1 MNLIKALDPIII
13 LQEITRPKGHLN
25 HTIGTQSVKVS
36 LLEKSSKCFSQKNKL
51 QGKKTKHKKTET
63 LTRQRNLRHMLPN
76 QNVAL
81 IWMPIQT

>member
-1 MNLIKALDPIII
+1 MNLIKTLDPIII

-36 LLEKSSKCFSQKNKL
+36 LLEKSSKLQGKNKL
-51 QGKKTKHKKTET
+51 QGKKQNTKTET
-63 LTRQRNLRHMLPN
+63 LSRQRNLRHMLPN

-81 IWMPIQT
+81 IWMLIQT